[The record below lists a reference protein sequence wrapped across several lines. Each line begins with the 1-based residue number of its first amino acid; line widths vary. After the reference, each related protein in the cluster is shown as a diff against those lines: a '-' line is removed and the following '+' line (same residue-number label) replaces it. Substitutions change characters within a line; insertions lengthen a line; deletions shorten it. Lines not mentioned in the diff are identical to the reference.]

1 MAVDQQAMRT
11 AIGVA
16 KSAVRGE
23 DSAAAETVRLSR
35 LSGPDCVTFLHH
47 LVCDDRALLSQWVR
61 ASCVLLET
69 AGLIGGASS
78 ESKSSTAFRESTEGN
93 GASGRDAA

>member
-35 LSGPDCVTFLHH
+35 LSGPD
-47 LVCDDRALLSQWVR
+47 SP
-61 ASCVLLET
+61 
-69 AGLIGGASS
+69 AGL
-78 ESKSSTAFRESTEGN
+78 RQ
-93 GASGRDAA
+93 R

>member
-1 MAVDQQAMRT
+1 MAVDQQAVRT

-16 KSAVRGE
+16 QSAVRGE

-47 LVCDDRALLSQWVR
+47 LVCDDRALLSQRVR

-78 ESKSSTAFRESTEGN
+78 ESKSSAAFREPTEGD

>member
-1 MAVDQQAMRT
+1 MAVDREAVTT

-16 KSAVRGE
+16 KSAARGE
-23 DSAAAETVRLSR
+23 DSAAAETVHLSR

-47 LVCDDRALLSQWVR
+47 LVCDDRALLSQRVR
-61 ASCVLLET
+61 ASCALLEV
-69 AGLIGGASS
+69 GGFLGGGSS
-78 ESKSSTAFRESTEGN
+78 ADRSSTRVREAQGD

>member
-1 MAVDQQAMRT
+1 MAIDQQAVRT

-16 KSAVRGE
+16 QSAVRGE

-35 LSGPDCVTFLHH
+35 LSGPDCVRFLHH
-47 LVCDDRALLSQWVR
+47 LVCDDRALLSQRVR

-78 ESKSSTAFRESTEGN
+78 ESKSSAAFRGPTEGN
-93 GASGRDAA
+93 EGQQ